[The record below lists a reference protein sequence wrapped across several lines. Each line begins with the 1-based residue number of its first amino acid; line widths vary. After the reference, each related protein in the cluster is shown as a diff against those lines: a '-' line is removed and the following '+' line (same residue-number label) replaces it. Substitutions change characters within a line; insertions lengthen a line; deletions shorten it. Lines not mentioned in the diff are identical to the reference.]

1 MRIVI
6 LSFKRLYDK
15 ERLTAEQ
22 IKERL
27 DNGTITEEEYAYI
40 IGETREAGE

>member
-1 MRIVI
+1 MRILV
-6 LSFKRLYDK
+6 LSFKRLYEK

-27 DNGTITEEEYAYI
+27 DNGMITEEEYAYI
-40 IGETREAGE
+40 IGEIREAGE

>member
-1 MRIVI
+1 MRILA
-6 LSFKRLYDK
+6 LSFKRLYEK

-27 DNGTITEEEYAYI
+27 DNGTITKLEYDYI
-40 IGETREAGE
+40 LGNTADD

>member
-1 MRIVI
+1 MRILA
-6 LSFKRLYDK
+6 LSFKRLYEK